1 MSTEDITP
9 AGAAASSCPLPSKR
23 TLAPLDRDSIYFSKE
38 RWRIIPQRLGPMSIQ
53 YLVIDAHH
61 NEIVGTHAKM
71 SDSADIV
78 FCVEAYLRHKKLPN
92 GRHMTVCPV
101 RGALTVAISK
111 FEGLVGDISTF
122 LDLNHKRGKRA
133 VEMAHV

>member
-38 RWRIIPQRLGPMSIQ
+38 RWRIIPQRLGPLSIQ

-61 NEIVGTHAKM
+61 NEIVATYPKM
-71 SDSADIV
+71 SEAMDHRDRLAGRIV
-78 FCVEAYLRHKKLPN
+78 DLPASP
-92 GRHMTVCPV
+92 G
-101 RGALTVAISK
+101 SK
-111 FEGLVGDISTF
+111 CEEL
-122 LDLNHKRGKRA
+122 
-133 VEMAHV
+133 AHE